1 MSLYS
6 FFSAMK
12 WFIQLMETVVLV
24 VNKDDSSG

>member
-1 MSLYS
+1 MSLYC

-12 WFIQLMETVVLV
+12 WFIQLMETALV

>member
-12 WFIQLMETVVLV
+12 WFIQLMETVLV

>member
-12 WFIQLMETVVLV
+12 WFIQLMETTLQ
-24 VNKDDSSG
+24 VNRGDSSG